1 MFFAREERARLK
13 VHRNPPTNV
22 VIRQP
27 NRSTRVPDT
36 CPAKKMRAMAREP
49 TQAAKKKYTM
59 TMAMAIATVMAM
71 TLAMAMAMPMAMAV
85 IHDNSDSH
93 SDGDGFDGWSLAE
106 PESIPVM

>member
-1 MFFAREERARLK
+1 M
-13 VHRNPPTNV
+13 HRNPPTNV

-71 TLAMAMAMPMAMAV
+71 PMAMAV